1 MQLRVLRGRLGQS
14 RVPCRLPGA
23 VILDGSVGN
32 GGTNRPDDV
41 VAIQSSLNSVIAA
54 MGGPGEQLKED
65 GIAGPRTQNAIL
77 RFQQH
82 WVAFR
87 DSRIDPERATLHALN
102 RAVGAS
108 LAASVP
114 VGVPEAAGEAVAAG
128 PTPVGAPKPPK
139 PPKPP
144 VLTDDDKVAIMKAG
158 IRLGMVRTVWLPA
171 AYRAALSAVR
181 IATRANAH
189 AQRLPAPKVARENE
203 DRLAFLLVA
212 KHFKLHEKDPDV
224 ARAGAQRVETMIRR
238 MCITLVNRVGKPIP
252 GVAPAPEIFVSLWRT
267 PAKVAGHPGYTFLG
281 GAWQRHKMNEKIQ
294 GADLSGKLSPEY
306 LDRIYLT
313 PEFDQSHD
321 DFRSHI
327 LVHELAHFIGDLQ
340 GGWTLDD
347 LGYANEPAY
356 FKNSSHQRLHNAEAY
371 ACLVREAGFG
381 TTRAALGAQVKAIV
395 LGKGPLVH
403 LPEQPVLP
411 AVAIGTPDPYAYP
424 SGGV

>member
-1 MQLRVLRGRLGQS
+1 MQLRVLRGRLGPS
-14 RVPCRLPGA
+14 RMPCRLPGA
-23 VILDGSVGN
+23 VILDGSVGYN
-32 GGTNRPDDV
+32 GTNRTDDV
-41 VAIQSSLNSVIAA
+41 VAIQSSLNSVLAA
-54 MGGPGEQLKED
+54 MGGPGEALAED
-65 GIAGPRTQNAIL
+65 GIAGPKTQNAIL
-77 RFQQH
+77 RFQEH
-82 WVAFR
+82 WVPWR
-87 DSRIDPERATLHALN
+87 DSKIEPDKGTLHALN
-102 RAVGAS
+102 RAVGSS
-108 LAASVP
+108 LAAAVP
-114 VGVPEAAGEAVAAG
+114 VMATAG

-139 PPKPP
+139 PPAAPYF
-144 VLTDDDKVAIMKAG
+144 TFEDKQAIMQAG

-189 AQRLPAPKVARENE
+189 AQRLPAPKVAREDE
-203 DRLAFLLVA
+203 DRLAFLLIA
-212 KHFKLHEKDPDV
+212 KHFKLHEKDAAA

-252 GVAPAPEIFVSLWRT
+252 GIAPAPEIFVSLWRT
-267 PAKVAGHPGYTFLG
+267 PAKVAGHPGYTYLG
-281 GAWQRHKMNEKIQ
+281 GAWQRHKMNDKIQ
-294 GADLSGKLSPEY
+294 GADLSGKVSPDY

-313 PEFDQSHD
+313 PVFDQSHD

-327 LVHELAHFIGDLQ
+327 LVHELAHFIGDMA

-356 FKNSSHQRLHNAEAY
+356 LTNSSKQRLHNADAY

-381 TTRAALGAQVKAIV
+381 TTRAALGAQVKASV
-395 LGKGPLVH
+395 LGKGPVVH

-411 AVAIGTPDPYAYP
+411 AFASGTPDPYAYP